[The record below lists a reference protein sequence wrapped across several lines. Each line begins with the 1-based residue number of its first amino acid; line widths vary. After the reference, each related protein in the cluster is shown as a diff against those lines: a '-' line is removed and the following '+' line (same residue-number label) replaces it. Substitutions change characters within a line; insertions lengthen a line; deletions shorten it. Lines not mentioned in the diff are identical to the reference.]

1 MHAISSI
8 RRKHILVVVAI
19 STLALIG
26 VSLTVF
32 LFLNSLP
39 DIIRSCSAQ
48 SLRNNTAIALC
59 KSERVN
65 AAQTIVVLSP
75 VLITIALAR
84 AWIRQMRRTHLA
96 LAVAIVVLIVIGVY
110 GFLPVLLPSM

>member
-1 MHAISSI
+1 MQATPSVHPK
-8 RRKHILVVVAI
+8 RILLVVAI

-39 DIIRSCSAQ
+39 EIIRSCSAQ
-48 SLRNNTAIALC
+48 MLRNTTAIALC

-75 VLITIALAR
+75 VFIALALMR
-84 AWIRQMRRTHLA
+84 AWIRQVRQTHLV
-96 LAVAIVVLIVIGVY
+96 LAVAIVILIVIGGY
-110 GFLPVLLPSM
+110 GLLPLLLPSM

>member
-1 MHAISSI
+1 MQATSFVH
-8 RRKHILVVVAI
+8 RKRILVIVAI

-26 VSLTVF
+26 VSSTVF

-48 SLRNNTAIALC
+48 TLRNNMAIALC

-65 AAQTIVVLSP
+65 AAQMIVVLSP
-75 VLITIALAR
+75 VLIAIALAR
-84 AWIRQMRRTHLA
+84 MWIRQVRRTHLA
-96 LAVAIVVLIVIGVY
+96 LAVAIVILIVIGMY
-110 GFLPVLLPSM
+110 GLLPLLLPST